1 MAAVQHIFYISAV
14 FWSNTSCFISTK
26 KTSSGC
32 YKQSFFAQI
41 RTLKHFRYK
50 CKVVFIYFEQKCIY
64 FELLTLLER
73 RLEGSVAIEGIVKYK
88 AIAVDWSEPVE
99 KNKLFAYPRSQPSLV
114 FPLVSL

>member
-26 KTSSGC
+26 KPSSGC

-50 CKVVFIYFEQKCIY
+50 CKVVLIFFLINSGTVTVHILRTFN
-64 FELLTLLER
+64 LLKR
-73 RLEGSVAIEGIVKYK
+73 RLGGSVAIVGIDKYK
-88 AIAVDWSEPVE
+88 AIAVNWSEPFE
-99 KNKLFAYPRSQPSLV
+99 
-114 FPLVSL
+114 